1 MSRDNVFKSFAK
13 QTIFDLRGVSDRIE
27 TLKARLWEKYIGVFP
42 KINKRKGERGK
53 VDVFG
58 KRAPHIPERAS
69 RNVLFTVG
77 RPWKARQPCPAF
89 YSKSVNLLLSNFHIA
104 TPHPSTYAHG
114 FACTEEC
121 GAACQLLRRRLYRP
135 QTLYC
140 LSVYQRQ
147 RSLKKCCLVTKV

>member
-1 MSRDNVFKSFAK
+1 MEFSRK
-13 QTIFDLRGVSDRIE
+13 L
-27 TLKARLWEKYIGVFP
+27 
-42 KINKRKGERGK
+42 INGERKGERGT

-121 GAACQLLRRRLYRP
+121 GAGLSTGAAQIISSANIILPVCISTPSVTEEVLL
-135 QTLYC
+135 
-140 LSVYQRQ
+140 LSDEGLADFHVQCNN
-147 RSLKKCCLVTKV
+147 S